1 MNSSKVGGGSD
12 DIGEGIN
19 QNADN
24 YFNVIAFTNDIVIII
39 VVTSLQKKSVHNDTA
54 FPCTCK
60 HIQIKS
66 RSKPV
71 ALQRYLKVM
80 CGKKS

>member
-19 QNADN
+19 QNANN

-39 VVTSLQKKSVHNDTA
+39 VVTSLQKNQFTMTPPFHAPAST
-54 FPCTCK
+54 
-60 HIQIKS
+60 S
-66 RSKPV
+66 R
-71 ALQRYLKVM
+71 
-80 CGKKS
+80 